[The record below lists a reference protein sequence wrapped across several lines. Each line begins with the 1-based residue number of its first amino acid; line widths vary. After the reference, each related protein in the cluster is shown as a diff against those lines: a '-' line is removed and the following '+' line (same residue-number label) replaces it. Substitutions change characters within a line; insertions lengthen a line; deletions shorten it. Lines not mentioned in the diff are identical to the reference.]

1 LDIFFQDPTAI
12 PLPPDEV
19 RVKDLRAAPWQDNRR
34 VGIYLEVTPFQK
46 RPNADIT
53 IHNPSGQVVATASI
67 VETMITK
74 MELTMHL
81 RGAVDEGEYTISVSV
96 FYVPARQGEA
106 DDPASFTDPSRRQVV
121 DTAQAVFHIPTT
133 SA

>member
-12 PLPPDEV
+12 PLPPAEV

-34 VGIYLEVTPFQK
+34 VGIYLEVTPFQRK
-46 RPNADIT
+46 PNAELAIT
-53 IHNPSGQVVATASI
+53 NPSGQVVATASI
-67 VETMITK
+67 IETIIPK

-81 RGAVDEGEYTISVSV
+81 RGPVASGEYTVSVSV
-96 FYVPARQGEA
+96 FYVQAPQGEA

-121 DTAQAVFHIPTT
+121 DTAQTVFHIHP
-133 SA
+133 APA